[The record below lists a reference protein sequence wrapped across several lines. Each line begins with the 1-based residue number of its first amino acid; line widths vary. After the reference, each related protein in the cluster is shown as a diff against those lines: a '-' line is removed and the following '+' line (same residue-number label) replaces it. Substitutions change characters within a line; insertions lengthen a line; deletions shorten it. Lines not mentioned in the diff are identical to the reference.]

1 LKKRRLSLFEQVAQG
16 LRANEK
22 MGKPVLGRIRNNM
35 ARGAV
40 CLVLLTGAVTPAWA
54 DTLAEALEAAYMNSG
69 LLEQNRATLRAAD
82 EDVAQALAEL
92 RPVLRWT
99 GNVQR
104 SYGRSGSFSSS
115 AGRFVQGGSVTN
127 DASINLIAEIVL
139 YAGGRN
145 KLALEAT
152 KEQVLATRADLVA
165 IEQQVLLRA
174 AAAFM
179 NIRRYSE
186 TVGLRENNVRVIQ
199 QEVRAAR
206 DRFEVG
212 EVTRTDV
219 ALAEARLAAARAALA
234 AAQGDLLVAG
244 EEYLAA
250 VGKPPRNL
258 INPRSLPKLPGSV
271 ADAKRQALRQHPDL
285 TAQQHSVTA
294 AELTILIAEGAK
306 KPTVSLQGSYG
317 VTEDFD
323 DGDFS
328 HGGSITLGASGP
340 IYSGGALDSAVR
352 KSVAS
357 RDAARG
363 RLHVVLRQIEQNVGQ
378 AYANLRVSQANRT
391 SFEEQV
397 RAATVAFQGVR
408 EEAKLGARTTL
419 DVLDAEQELL
429 DARAS
434 LISAQVD
441 EAIASYQVLSSL
453 GLLTAEALH
462 LNVPVFD
469 PAAYY
474 NMVKTAPRAR
484 SKQGA
489 ELDRVLK
496 ALGKE

>member
-1 LKKRRLSLFEQVAQG
+1 
-16 LRANEK
+16 
-22 MGKPVLGRIRNNM
+22 MIGKPVLGRIRRNM
-35 ARGAV
+35 AHGAAG
-40 CLVLLTGAVTPAWA
+40 LMLLAGTVSPVWA
-54 DTLAEALEAAYMNSG
+54 DTLAEAMEAAYMNSG

-92 RPVLRWT
+92 RPVLSWT
-99 GNVQR
+99 GEVKRQFGYAGQI
-104 SYGRSGSFSSS
+104 SSTSG
-115 AGRFVQGGSVTN
+115 AFVQGGSVTQT
-127 DASINLIAEIVL
+127 ASINLIAEIVL

-145 KLALEAT
+145 KLALDAT
-152 KEQVLATRADLVA
+152 KEQVLATRAELIA

-186 TVGLRENNVRVIQ
+186 TVNLRENNVRVIQ

-250 VGKPPRNL
+250 VGKAPRNL
-258 INPRSLPKLPGSV
+258 INPRSLPKLPASV
-271 ADAKRQALRQHPDL
+271 ADAKRQALRQHPEL
-285 TAQQHSVTA
+285 TAQQHAVTA
-294 AELTILIAEGAK
+294 AEIAILIADGAK
-306 KPTVSLQGSYG
+306 KPTVSLRGSYG
-317 VTEDFD
+317 FTEDLD
-323 DGDFS
+323 DRDYS
-328 HGGSITLGASGP
+328 RGGSITLGAQGP

-352 KSVAS
+352 KSVAN

-363 RLHVVLRQIEQNVGQ
+363 RLHVVLREIEQNVGQ
-378 AYANLRVSQANRT
+378 AYANLRVSRANRA

-397 RAATVAFQGVR
+397 RAATVAFRGVR

-434 LISAQVD
+434 LISSQVD

-462 LNVPVFD
+462 LNVPSFD

>member
-1 LKKRRLSLFEQVAQG
+1 
-16 LRANEK
+16 
-22 MGKPVLGRIRNNM
+22 MLGRIREKCALGAASVALVMSM
-35 ARGAV
+35 AV
-40 CLVLLTGAVTPAWA
+40 PTWA
-54 DTLAEALEAAYMNSG
+54 ETLAEALTAAYMNSG
-69 LLEQNRATLRAAD
+69 LIEQNRATLRAAD
-82 EDVAQALAEL
+82 EDVAQAIAQL

-99 GNVQR
+99 ADVRRQYGVAGQFQTNVLTGVR
-104 SYGRSGSFSSS
+104 TFSESGFYS
-115 AGRFVQGGSVTN
+115 QT
-127 DASINLIAEIVL
+127 ASIDLIAEIVL
-139 YAGGRN
+139 YRGGRN
-145 KLALEAT
+145 KLAIEAA
-152 KEQVLATRADLVA
+152 KEQVLATRAELVA
-165 IEQQVLLRA
+165 IEQQVLFRA
-174 AAAFM
+174 VAAFM
-179 NIRRYSE
+179 NIRRYTQ
-186 TVGLRENNVRVIQ
+186 TVSLRENNVRVIN

-219 ALAEARLAAARAALA
+219 ALAEARLAQARAALA

-250 VGKPPRNL
+250 VGEKPRNL
-258 INPRSLPKLPGSV
+258 INPRALPKIPSSV
-271 ADAKRQALRQHPDL
+271 AEAKAQALRRHPELIAAQH
-285 TAQQHSVTA
+285 AVTA
-294 AELTILIAEGAK
+294 TEIAIQIAEGAK
-306 KPTVSLQGSYG
+306 KPTVTLQGSYG
-317 VTEDFD
+317 VDRSLDNREY
-323 DGDFS
+323 S
-328 HGGSITLGASGP
+328 RGGAITLGASGP

-352 KSVAS
+352 QSIAS

-363 RLHVVLRQIEQNVGQ
+363 RLHTALAGIELNVGE
-378 AYANLRVSQANRT
+378 AYAALRVAQANRT

-434 LISAQVD
+434 LVSAQVN
-441 EAIASYQVLSSL
+441 ESIAAYQVLASL

-462 LNVPVFD
+462 LDVPQFD
-469 PAAYY
+469 PSAYY
-474 NMVKTAPRAR
+474 NLVKGAPMKR

>member
-1 LKKRRLSLFEQVAQG
+1 
-16 LRANEK
+16 
-22 MGKPVLGRIRNNM
+22 MGIAVLGRIRRTCI
-35 ARGAV
+35 RGAAGIA
-40 CLVLLTGAVTPAWA
+40 LVAAMATPSWSE
-54 DTLAEALEAAYMNSG
+54 TLAEALTAAYMNSG

-99 GNVQR
+99 GSIR
-104 SYGRSGSFSSS
+104 REYGYSGSTNSFGFFVES
-115 AGRFVQGGSVTN
+115 GRINQT
-127 DASINLIAEIVL
+127 ASINLIAEIVL

-145 KLALEAT
+145 KLGLDAA
-152 KEQVLATRADLVA
+152 KEQVLATRAQLVA

-174 AAAFM
+174 VSAFM
-179 NIRRYSE
+179 NIRRFAE
-186 TVGLRENNVRVIQ
+186 TTALRENNVRVIQ
-199 QEVRAAR
+199 QELRAAR

-219 ALAEARLAAARAALA
+219 ALAEARLAQARAALA
-234 AAQGDLLVAG
+234 AAQGDLIVAG

-250 VGKPPRNL
+250 VGVKPRNL
-258 INPRSLPKLPGSV
+258 ENPRSLPKLPASV
-271 ADAKRQALRQHPDL
+271 AEAKKQALYQHPEL
-285 TAQQHSVTA
+285 ISQQHSVTA
-294 AELTILIAEGAK
+294 AELAILIAKGAK
-306 KPTVSLQGSYG
+306 KPTVSLEGSYG
-317 VTEDFD
+317 FTENFD
-323 DGDFS
+323 NS
-328 HGGSITLGASGP
+328 SYSRGGSITLGASGP
-340 IYSGGALDSAVR
+340 IYSGGGLDSAER
-352 KSVAS
+352 QAVAN
-357 RDAARG
+357 RDAQRG
-363 RLHVVLRQIEQNVGQ
+363 RLHVVLAEIEQNVGQ
-378 AYANLRVSQANRT
+378 AYANLRVARANRT

-397 RAATVAFQGVR
+397 RAATVAFRGVR

-434 LISAQVD
+434 LVGAQVD

-462 LNVPVFD
+462 LDVPSFD
-469 PAAYY
+469 PSAYY
-474 NMVKTAPRAR
+474 NLVKKAPRNR

>member
-1 LKKRRLSLFEQVAQG
+1 MS
-16 LRANEK
+16 
-22 MGKPVLGRIRNNM
+22 
-35 ARGAV
+35 RGALG
-40 CLVLLTGAVTPAWA
+40 LVFIAGLASPTWA
-54 DTLAEALEAAYMNSG
+54 ETLAEALEAAYINSG

-99 GNVQR
+99 GQVQR
-104 SYGRSGSFSSS
+104 TFGYSGAFSST
-115 AGRFVQGGSVTN
+115 AGTFVQGGSVTQN
-127 DASINLIAEIVL
+127 ASINVIAEIVL

-145 KLALEAT
+145 RLALDAT
-152 KEQVLATRADLVA
+152 KEQVLATRAGLISV
-165 IEQQVLLRA
+165 EQQVLLRA

-179 NIRRYSE
+179 NIRRFSE

-199 QEVRAAR
+199 QELRAAR

-219 ALAEARLAAARAALA
+219 ALAEARLAAARASLA

-250 VGKPPRNL
+250 VGEKPRNL
-258 INPRSLPKLPGSV
+258 INPGTLPRLPSSV
-271 ADAKRQALRQHPDL
+271 ADAKRQAQRQHPDL
-285 TAQQHSVTA
+285 TAQQHTVTA
-294 AELTILIAEGAK
+294 AEIAILIAEGAK

-323 DGDFS
+323 DRDYS
-328 HGGSITLGASGP
+328 RGGSITLGASGP

-352 KSVAS
+352 KSIAN
-357 RDAARG
+357 RDSARG
-363 RLHVVLRQIEQNVGQ
+363 RLHVVLRDIEQNVGQ
-378 AYANLRVSQANRT
+378 AYANLRVARANRA

-397 RAATVAFQGVR
+397 RAATVAFRGVR

-462 LNVPVFD
+462 LDVPTFD

>member
-1 LKKRRLSLFEQVAQG
+1 
-16 LRANEK
+16 
-22 MGKPVLGRIRNNM
+22 MIGKPVLGSIRKKM
-35 ARGAV
+35 VRGAV
-40 CLVLLTGAVTPAWA
+40 GLGLMVGMMAPAWSE
-54 DTLAEALEAAYMNSG
+54 TLAETLEAAYVNSG

-92 RPVLRWT
+92 RPVISW
-99 GNVQR
+99 
-104 SYGRSGSFSSS
+104 SGDVKRQFGYSGTTSSS
-115 AGRFVQGGSVTN
+115 IGTFVQGGSVTQN
-127 DASINLIAEIVL
+127 ASINLIAEIIL

-145 KLALEAT
+145 RLALDAT
-152 KEQVLATRADLVA
+152 KEQVLATRAELIA
-165 IEQQVLLRA
+165 IEQQILLRA
-174 AAAFM
+174 VSAFM
-179 NIRRYSE
+179 NIRRFSE

-199 QEVRAAR
+199 QELRAAR

-244 EEYLAA
+244 EEFLAA
-250 VGKPPRNL
+250 VGKAPRNL
-258 INPRSLPKLPGSV
+258 VNPRALPKLPASV
-271 ADAKRQALRQHPDL
+271 ADAKRQALRQHPEL
-285 TAQQHSVTA
+285 TAQQHVVTA
-294 AELTILIAEGAK
+294 AEIAILIADAAK
-306 KPTVSLQGSYG
+306 KPTVSLRGTYG
-317 VTEDFD
+317 FTEDFD
-323 DGDFS
+323 DRDYS
-328 HGGSITLGASGP
+328 RGGSITLGAQGP

-352 KSVAS
+352 QSIAN

-363 RLHVVLRQIEQNVGQ
+363 RLHVVLREIEQNVGQ

-453 GLLTAEALH
+453 GLLTADALH
-462 LNVPVFD
+462 LNVPSFD

-496 ALGKE
+496 ALGK

>member
-1 LKKRRLSLFEQVAQG
+1 
-16 LRANEK
+16 
-22 MGKPVLGRIRNNM
+22 MLGRISRNI
-35 ARGAV
+35 ARGAASF
-40 CLVLLTGAVTPAWA
+40 VLAAGLAVPASSE
-54 DTLAEALEAAYMNSG
+54 TLAEAMEAAFMNSG
-69 LLEQNRATLRAAD
+69 LLEQNRATLRASD

-99 GNVQR
+99 GDVKR
-104 SYGRSGSFSSS
+104 SFGYSGSFGTFGVFRE
-115 AGRFVQGGSVTN
+115 AGNVTQT
-127 DASINLIAEIVL
+127 ASINLIAEIVL

-145 KLALEAT
+145 RLALDAT
-152 KEQVLATRADLVA
+152 KEQVLATRASLVA
-165 IEQQVLLRA
+165 IEQDVLLRA
-174 AAAFM
+174 ASAFM
-179 NIRRYSE
+179 NIRRFSE
-186 TVGLRENNVRVIQ
+186 TVGLRQNNVRVIQ

-206 DRFEVG
+206 DRFDVG

-219 ALAEARLAAARAALA
+219 ALAEARLAAARASLA

-250 VGKPPRNL
+250 VGEKPRNL
-258 INPRSLPKLPGSV
+258 INPRSLPKLPASV
-271 ADAKRQALRQHPDL
+271 ADAKSQAMRQHPEL
-285 TAQQHSVTA
+285 IAQQHVVTA
-294 AELTILIAEGAK
+294 SEIAILIADGAK

-317 VTEDFD
+317 ITENFD
-323 DGDFS
+323 NRTYS
-328 HGGSITLGASGP
+328 RGGAITLGAQGP

-352 KSVAS
+352 QAVAN
-357 RDAARG
+357 RDSARAQ
-363 RLHVVLRQIEQNVGQ
+363 LHVALRNIEQNVGQ
-378 AYANLRVSQANRT
+378 AYANLRVARANRA

-397 RAATVAFQGVR
+397 RASTVAFRGVR

-441 EAIASYQVLSSL
+441 EAVASYQVLSAL

-462 LNVPVFD
+462 LNVPSFD
-469 PAAYY
+469 PSAYY
-474 NMVKTAPRAR
+474 NMVKKAPRNR